1 MKKLLVVSLGA
12 AAVLALLTGAGLLV
26 LRRALPPEKLR
37 ALAVEKA
44 SAALGREVRLAGAAI
59 GLRGAELTGLEV
71 SEVPSFKA
79 GVALKA
85 GTIVLRPRWAPLLL
99 HRRLEVGEVRLS
111 DWSVEVRRRRD
122 GRLNLQDGKPAA
134 ASAAG
139 AKSPS
144 AAASFYVG
152 ALRLERG
159 SVRYADESSGL
170 KAAFKDVRLKADG
183 VRLEGAFPL
192 ALAFGFDVSSSG
204 KRWTGAL
211 DLRGRLDAG
220 GGESA
225 RMVLEPD
232 PLVVSLSGLELE
244 LRGRAALDRAK
255 LALRLKGD
263 ARELAK
269 LSPAL
274 AALPLLP
281 LEGSAAAARKG
292 DDLLVESMKLSS
304 GKLLDLSLSGAVRG
318 VSSAK
323 PAPDL
328 SFQLR
333 LDLPALD
340 AKALGLPAAPPPL
353 QAKASGRFD
362 GRVLT
367 LSSLSASAG
376 LLELKASGTVR
387 PDEGPA
393 FDLSAETNEFDLAAL
408 AKLVPQAAP
417 YAPAGK
423 ARMKLRLAGTKAA
436 PRVSGEARLAG
447 VCVRASGRALS
458 ALDGTASAEG
468 DLVRARLKGVVEGSD
483 FELSAQARGFLPPA
497 AKEPELKLEGSFGTL
512 DLGKLLPPK
521 PAGEA
526 AEKKETASAR
536 RTPATTLLKTS
547 GKLSVERI
555 KHPNLEAARGE
566 LSWNLSG
573 VGDNS
578 RLDGAM
584 RWSVGEGRFED
595 LRALAAGSPLARAAL
610 TPLLAL
616 QRISA
621 LAKVPLLPSF
631 DRVRFTGAVGDYALK
646 GGVAKVRE
654 SRLDADAALAT
665 MTGSVDLGRETV
677 DLKINAK
684 PGPAAGMKL
693 SAPVTFTAK
702 GPLADPKVSIDAASV
717 LKQPE
722 VQKAVDQGRRALE
735 DAGQKLLKGLF
746 R

>member
-1 MKKLLVVSLGA
+1 MKKLLVVSLTA
-12 AAVLALLTGAGLLV
+12 AAVLALLAGAGLLV
-26 LRRALPPEKLR
+26 LRRTLPPEKLR

-44 SAALGREVRLAGAAI
+44 SAALGREVRLAGASV

-71 SEVPSFKA
+71 SEVPTFKA

-85 GTIVLRPRWAPLLL
+85 GTLVLRPRWAPLLL

-122 GRLNLQDGKPAA
+122 GRLNLQDGTSSAGAPAA
-134 ASAAG
+134 A
-139 AKSPS
+139 KKPS
-144 AAASFYVG
+144 AAPSFLVG

-159 SVRYADESSGL
+159 AVRYADEASGL
-170 KAAFKDVRLKADG
+170 KAALKDVRLKADG

-204 KRWTGAL
+204 KRWAGAL

-225 RMVLEPD
+225 KMSLEPD
-232 PLVVSLSGLELE
+232 PLVLSLSGLELE

-263 ARELAK
+263 PRELAK
-269 LSPAL
+269 LSPTL

-281 LEGSAAAARKG
+281 LEGSAQAARKG
-292 DDLLVESMKLSS
+292 DDLVVESAKLSS
-304 GKLLDLSLSGAVRG
+304 GKLLDLSLAGAVRG
-318 VSSAK
+318 LSSK
-323 PAPDL
+323 TPAPDL

-367 LSSLSASAG
+367 LAALSAAAG
-376 LLELKASGTVR
+376 PVELKASGTVR
-387 PDEGPA
+387 PDDGPA
-393 FDLSAETNEFDLAAL
+393 FDLAVQTNEFDLAAL
-408 AKLVPQAAP
+408 AKLVPQAAA
-417 YAPAGK
+417 YALSGK
-423 ARMKLRLAGTKAA
+423 ASMKLRLAGTKAA
-436 PRVSGEARLAG
+436 PRVTGEARLAG
-447 VCVRASGRALS
+447 VSLRAAERTLSG
-458 ALDGTASAEG
+458 LDGTVSSEG
-468 DLVRARLKGVVEGSD
+468 ELVRARLKGVLAGSD
-483 FELSAQARGFLPPA
+483 FELAAQARGFLPPA

-526 AEKKETASAR
+526 SSRKEAPAARTA
-536 RTPATTLLKTS
+536 PPTTLLKTS
-547 GKLSVERI
+547 GKLSVARI
-555 KHPNLEAARGE
+555 AHPNLEASRGE
-566 LSWNLSG
+566 LSWNLTG

-578 RLDGAM
+578 RLSGAM

-595 LRALAAGSPLARAAL
+595 LRALAAGSALARAAL

-631 DRVRFTGAVGDYALK
+631 DRVRFNGAVGDYALK
-646 GGVAKVRE
+646 DGVAKVRE
-654 SRLDADAALAT
+654 SRLDADAAAAT

-677 DLKINAK
+677 DLRINAK
-684 PGPAAGMKL
+684 PGPAAGIKL
-693 SAPVTFTAK
+693 SGPVTFTAK
-702 GPLADPKVSIDAASV
+702 GPLADPKVSVDAASV

-722 VQKAVDQGRRALE
+722 VQKAVDQGRKALE